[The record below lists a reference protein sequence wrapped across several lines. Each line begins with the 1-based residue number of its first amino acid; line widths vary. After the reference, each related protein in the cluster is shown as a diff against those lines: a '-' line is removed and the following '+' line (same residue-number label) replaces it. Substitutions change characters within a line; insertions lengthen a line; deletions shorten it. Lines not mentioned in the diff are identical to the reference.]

1 MIRITKNNIPDI
13 CYLIIIYI
21 YRVSY
26 SFIDCYS
33 YSKTDKPNK
42 LKLT

>member
-1 MIRITKNNIPDI
+1 MIRITKNNI
-13 CYLIIIYI
+13 YMFFNNYI